1 MLTLTGPYRA
11 LAGIRSMY
19 FEFHL
24 KIKGEGTVDQDF
36 SKGVIERNPLRDMR
50 EPSTLSLPSC
60 LSEIDVVYVPVV
72 SALEASIGVNILDGK
87 FNFTGK
93 IAAWTAQTEERKII
107 LYDSILYDSEVAGT
121 ETKLGNDG
129 AVSLT
134 RHVVAVPQDEC
145 LVVGVSVYDGSYRP
159 KCHKFVL
166 GLGVEIL
173 ARLFGRR

>member
-1 MLTLTGPYRA
+1 
-11 LAGIRSMY
+11 MY

-93 IAAWTAQTEERKII
+93 IAAWTAQTEER
-107 LYDSILYDSEVAGT
+107 
-121 ETKLGNDG
+121 N
-129 AVSLT
+129 
-134 RHVVAVPQDEC
+134 H
-145 LVVGVSVYDGSYRP
+145 SV
-159 KCHKFVL
+159 
-166 GLGVEIL
+166 
-173 ARLFGRR
+173 